1 MNELLKTVAFV
12 AVALLLTGAA
22 VVTTRDR
29 TVRNEAFNDQGQPF
43 FPVFEPLTCT
53 DLEVVDFEP
62 TTATATRFRVMY
74 KDNKW
79 VIPSHY
85 DYPADARDRLSK
97 TAAAVMDLVK
107 DTIRSDRVEDQE
119 GMGVI
124 DPLDTSTSTLK
135 GRGKRITLRG
145 TGENVLADFII
156 GNEIKDKTGQRFV
169 RVPGQKRTYGVKV
182 KAEPSTK
189 FADWIETNLLKLEA
203 SRIRKIEFDN
213 YKVRF
218 DQGFNRGEVVRGE
231 VLTIER
237 KDSGAN
243 WTMAGLS
250 ADQELDSDKLR
261 TLTDALADL
270 KIVGVRTKPP
280 GLTRD
285 LKSSDASAIK
295 LTAAAALS
303 LQSKGFYLTREGLL
317 SNQGDVRVYTDEGVI
332 YTLRFGEVVVGS
344 GDELTAGTPDDV
356 EKKAEDK
363 AAKGTDKDKDK
374 AKQSEGSG
382 VNRFVMATAA
392 FDAGL
397 IPPPKTDQEKDKSKE
412 TEKPVA
418 QPGQALEVPV
428 NPFAPDPNDP
438 KVLADEK
445 AAKEKA
451 EQEKKDYEKKLAD
464 GKKRAQELT
473 DRFAAWYY
481 VSPGESFRSIN
492 LDRAALVK
500 PKKAD
505 SATAP
510 GSTPSFPGST
520 PSLPN
525 TLPPIQP

>member
-1 MNELLKTVAFV
+1 MKMNELAKTVTFV
-12 AVALLLTGAA
+12 AVAVLLTGAA

-29 TVRNEAFNDQGQPF
+29 TVRSETFNDQGQPF
-43 FPVFEPLTCT
+43 FPDFKDPLACT
-53 DLEVVDFEP
+53 NLEVVEFDP
-62 TTATATRFRVMY
+62 STATSNRFQVMF

-119 GMGVI
+119 ELGVV

-145 TGENVLADFII
+145 ASENPLADFII

-182 KAEPSTK
+182 KAEPSTR

-203 SRIRKIEFDN
+203 GRIRRIDFDN

-218 DQGFNRGEVVRGE
+218 DQGYRGEVVRGE

-237 KDSGAN
+237 KDSSAN
-243 WTMAGLS
+243 WTLAGLP

-270 KIVGVRTKPP
+270 KIVGIRAKPA

-285 LKSSDASAIK
+285 LKSSDASGIK
-295 LTAAAALS
+295 LTTTAALS
-303 LQSKGFYLTREGLL
+303 LQSKGFYVTREGLL
-317 SNQGDVRVYTDEGVI
+317 SNQGDVRVYTDEGII

-344 GDELTAGTPDDV
+344 GDELTAGTRDDT
-356 EKKAEDK
+356 EKKADEKGAAKDKEKEKAK
-363 AAKGTDKDKDK
+363 AA
-374 AKQSEGSG
+374 EGSG
-382 VNRFVMATAA
+382 INRFVMVTAS
-392 FDAGL
+392 FDPSL
-397 IPPPKTDQEKDKSKE
+397 IPTPKTEDEKE
-412 TEKPVA
+412 TGKPVV
-418 QPGQALEVPV
+418 QPGQPLEIPA
-428 NPFAPDPNDP
+428 NPFAADPNDP
-438 KVLADEK
+438 KVLADQK

-451 EQEKKDYEKKLAD
+451 EQDKKDYEKKLAD
-464 GKKRAQELT
+464 GEKRAQELT
-473 DRFAAWYY
+473 NRFAAWYY

-492 LDRAALVK
+492 LDRAALVR

-505 SATAP
+505 AASNPAGGLP
-510 GSTPSFPGST
+510 PFPGST